1 MCGILGIYFKDETRK
16 VEERVIKNMCETIRH
31 RGPDDEGYLLYGNI
45 GLGVRRLSIID
56 LATGHQ
62 PIHNEDKTVWVV
74 FNGEVYNF
82 PELREELIKKGHIFY
97 TDSDTEIIVHL
108 YEDKKESC
116 PNELNGMFALVILDS
131 KEKKLFIARDRL
143 GVKPLY
149 YYNNDK
155 VFIFA
160 SELKTILNFPG
171 FDKQIDPESLHH
183 FFSLNYVPSPG
194 TIFRNI
200 KQLLPGHS
208 LTVTKDDLKITQYW
222 DIRCNGYINDD
233 EATITERILDLLKKS
248 VKRMLRSDVPLGA
261 FLSGGMDSTAL
272 VSLMAEFSSEPIK
285 TFSAEFKE
293 NSYNETYFAQL
304 ASRRFRTEHH
314 QLLCRPNDVIQALP
328 KIVWHADNLLADPA
342 MLPLY
347 LISKLAKEH
356 VTVCLSG
363 DGGDEI
369 FAGYPTYMA
378 DRYAKFYRKIPTFA
392 KKLIIRK
399 LINSLPVSSQ
409 KFSFEYKAKKFIE
422 GADFSPGK
430 AHYWW
435 RTVFSDNEKEQLFS
449 NDFVREIRN
458 PDSYFTYQSHYNNF
472 SHKDFNLDKYMY
484 ADIKVWLTDNNL
496 IRVDAMSMAN
506 SLEVRVPFL
515 DHELV
520 EFMFKV
526 PANLRMKRGKLKYL
540 LKRAMND
547 KIPHQIIERQKA
559 GWHVPLAEWFQ
570 TDLKDYISDTLSNTK
585 VIESGF
591 FNKTYID
598 TLLGEHFRRQRNN
611 SFKIWGLLVFF
622 QWYDTFIQL

>member
-16 VEERVIKNMCETIRH
+16 VEERVIKNMCDTIRH
-31 RGPDDEGYLLYGNI
+31 RGPDDEGCFLFGNI
-45 GLGVRRLSIID
+45 GLGVCRLSVID

-74 FNGEVYNF
+74 LNGEIYNF
-82 PELREELIKKGHIFY
+82 SELKAELIAKGHKFY
-97 TDSDTEIIVHL
+97 TRTDTEVIVHL
-108 YEDKKESC
+108 YEDKKDRCVED
-116 PNELNGMFALVILDS
+116 LNGMFAFAVLDT

-143 GVKPLY
+143 GIKPLY
-149 YYNNDK
+149 YYNKDGI
-155 VFIFA
+155 FIFG
-160 SELKTILNFPG
+160 SELKAILSFPH
-171 FDKQIDPESLHH
+171 FNSQIDPESLYH
-183 FFSLNYVPSPG
+183 FFSLNYIPSPG
-194 TIFRNI
+194 TIFKDI
-200 KQLLPGHS
+200 KQLLAGHS
-208 LTVTKDDLKITQYW
+208 LVFTRGGLKITKYW
-222 DIRCNGYINDD
+222 DLCFNGYTKDREDHIIDC
-233 EATITERILDLLKKS
+233 THDLLKKS
-248 VKRMLRSDVPLGA
+248 VKRMLKSDVALGA
-261 FLSGGMDSTAL
+261 FLSGGMDSSAL
-272 VSLMAEFSSEPIK
+272 VSLITEISGKPIK
-285 TFSAEFKE
+285 TFSVGFEEDSYDESHFAELAAGHFKTDH
-293 NSYNETYFAQL
+293 YKL
-304 ASRRFRTEHH
+304 VCH
-314 QLLCRPNDVIQALP
+314 PKDVIENLP

-378 DRYAKFYRKIPTFA
+378 DRYAKFYRKIPAFA

-435 RTVFSDNEKEQLFS
+435 RTVFSDNEKEQLLS

-472 SHKDFNLDKYMY
+472 SNKDFNLDKYMY

-520 EFMFKV
+520 EFMFRV

-540 LKRAMND
+540 LKKAMND

-559 GWHVPLAEWFQ
+559 GWHVPLAEWFRA
-570 TDLKDYISDTLSNTK
+570 DLKDYISDTLSNTK

-598 TLLGEHFRRQRNN
+598 TLLGEHFRRRRNN

-622 QWYDTFIQL
+622 QWYDTFARL